1 MRASGFFFSCA
12 SIATCVAMATM
23 SAACSEGREMLR
35 PFDTGVGT
43 EDTGTTQEDVTSDL
57 VRMEDAMMT
66 GMDAS
71 DDRSTPPPT
80 DTGVLTDRVDPPRDV
95 PSGPVDVTV
104 IVMGAPMNAPDRFTG
119 AEVPSIAAPEIVY
132 PATGTVIP
140 PNLRGLE
147 YHLRGPSGVELYELG
162 FVGTNGRVRVYAPCG
177 TPVGGGCVIP
187 INDEAMGGIARA
199 AGGGELRVTVRSRTS
214 AGVGRTTSATLGVSS
229 TDIRGGVY
237 YWTVEAL
244 TNSIQRFEWGIGMSR
259 SEAFVTGNAFACVGC
274 HSLSRNGARVAVG
287 VGIPGPASTS
297 TYDAASRMTLGA
309 AYPAN
314 FMTFSPD
321 NVRLLT
327 SNGASLTLRTPMA
340 GVEIPGLPSDRNGT
354 HPDWSPDGRFVVYSR
369 PSATVPIPGTPGHN
383 PPANLNIMA
392 WNPGTTSFG
401 NPTTILT
408 SMGENNYYPHFAA
421 DSDWV
426 IFNRSTGG
434 SSSAPDARL
443 WAMRTS
449 VRGEPPVEFVTANG
463 TGNLTNSWPRWAPF
477 RDNYDGGPIYWF
489 TFSSH
494 RDYGLRLNNSSA
506 MSPTA
511 QLWMAAFRIQRGEM
525 RMDPSTPPFWL
536 PFQSVRASNHIAQ
549 WTEQVQRRSCTMD
562 MDCPMGER
570 CVPLI
575 SAGGNRCVGGM

>member
-1 MRASGFFFSCA
+1 MRSSGFLISCA
-12 SIATCVAMATM
+12 SITACVAVAVA

-35 PFDTGVGT
+35 PADTGVGSQ
-43 EDTGTTQEDVTSDL
+43 DTGTSPEDVVSDL
-57 VRMEDAMMT
+57 VQREDAMMT
-66 GMDAS
+66 EMDATDGS
-71 DDRSTPPPT
+71 SPT
-80 DTGVLTDRVDPPRDV
+80 DSGVLIDRVDPPRDV
-95 PSGPVDVTV
+95 PSGPVNVTV
-104 IVMGAPMNAPDRFTG
+104 IIGGAPMNAPDRFTG

-147 YHLRGPSGVELYELG
+147 YHLRGPSGVELFEIA
-162 FVGTNGRVRVYAPCG
+162 FAGTNGRVRVYSPCG
-177 TPVGGGCVIP
+177 SPVGGGCAIL
-187 INDEAMGGIARA
+187 INDEAMAGLARA
-199 AGGGELRVTVRSRTS
+199 SGGGELTVTVRARTS
-214 AGVGRTTSATLGVSS
+214 AGVGRTVTARLGVSS
-229 TDIRGGVY
+229 TDLRGGVY

-244 TNSIQRFEWGIGMSR
+244 TNSIQRFEWGIGMAR

-274 HSLSRNGARVAVG
+274 HALARNGARVAVG

-297 TYDAASRMTLGA
+297 TYDAVTRMTLGTP
-309 AYPAN
+309 YPAN

-327 SNGASLTLRTPMA
+327 SNGATLALRTPA
-340 GVEIPGLPSDRNGT
+340 SGGEIPGLPADRNGT
-354 HPDWSPDGRFVVYSR
+354 HPDWSPDGRFVVFSR
-369 PSATVPIPGTPGHN
+369 PATSAPFGGTPGHN
-383 PPANLNIMA
+383 PPANLQIMA
-392 WNPGTTSFG
+392 WNGGTTSFG
-401 NPTTILT
+401 TPTNILV
-408 SMGENNYYPHFAA
+408 SSGENNYYPHFAA
-421 DSDWV
+421 DSDWI
-426 IFNRSTGG
+426 IFNRANNG

-477 RDNYDGGPIYWF
+477 RDNYDGGAIYWF

-494 RDYGLRLNNSSA
+494 RDYGLRLSNTGA

-511 QLWMAAFRIQRGEM
+511 QLWMGAFRIQRGEM

-536 PFQSVRASNHIAQ
+536 PFQNVRASNHIAQ
-549 WTEQVQRRSCTMD
+549 WTEQVQRRTCTID
-562 MDCPMGER
+562 MECPPGER

-575 SAGGNRCVGGM
+575 SAGGMRCVGGM